1 MLCAICSDTSEC
13 CHETTSLPCGH
24 SFHSACLATWLWRNS
39 SCPMCRA
46 SHVTED
52 SEEEIEEEEE
62 EEEEI
67 NLAYRAQELNR
78 KRHLQNVL
86 RRKRISPLLARKIR
100 LIKKK
105 KESIADMKV
114 HLKDIEQNIR
124 NLAVHKSEQ
133 RKKITSK
140 YIRKLN
146 SLSRTYADVFRPIV
160 CEKRSIKQKLA
171 RYERTLRQTENEIV
185 SLS

>member
-1 MLCAICSDTSEC
+1 MQI
-13 CHETTSLPCGH
+13 
-24 SFHSACLATWLWRNS
+24 
-39 SCPMCRA
+39 
-46 SHVTED
+46 
-52 SEEEIEEEEE
+52 
-62 EEEEI
+62 I
-67 NLAYRAQELNR
+67 NGKISNFNR
-78 KRHLQNVL
+78 ME
-86 RRKRISPLLARKIR
+86 KIIPQLKQ

-171 RYERTLRQTENEIV
+171 RYERTLRHTETEIV